1 MAKGAGST
9 PCPVRPKR
17 KKEKTAG
24 IEASLT
30 CGLRDAESVVLKQGT
45 GRLLTPFHIN
55 VEGTWE
61 DLAELWEPPC
71 GTCSDSPSTS
81 PPRTCGLK
89 SGTLVQVEPHPTFS
103 LPLGNNQVETQGP
116 VRLPPRPW
124 AHLPP
129 FSGDGAPRSTQ
140 GLLLTAPHP
149 KDSLPGVEM
158 CLLLLPGW
166 KYQAILGDILP
177 ASVLAEIRPSP
188 LSPSAGAAET
198 AAAWRWGVEDGARNN
213 LESAQQAGEGLVVGR
228 GEWTGNRTCRG
239 RVTGWGDALA
249 GLERT
254 EDQVSS

>member
-103 LPLGNNQVETQGP
+103 LPLGNNQ
-116 VRLPPRPW
+116 
-124 AHLPP
+124 
-129 FSGDGAPRSTQ
+129 
-140 GLLLTAPHP
+140 
-149 KDSLPGVEM
+149 
-158 CLLLLPGW
+158 
-166 KYQAILGDILP
+166 
-177 ASVLAEIRPSP
+177 SVLCPYEYNIYIFLRFHI
-188 LSPSAGAAET
+188 
-198 AAAWRWGVEDGARNN
+198 
-213 LESAQQAGEGLVVGR
+213 
-228 GEWTGNRTCRG
+228 
-239 RVTGWGDALA
+239 
-249 GLERT
+249 
-254 EDQVSS
+254 